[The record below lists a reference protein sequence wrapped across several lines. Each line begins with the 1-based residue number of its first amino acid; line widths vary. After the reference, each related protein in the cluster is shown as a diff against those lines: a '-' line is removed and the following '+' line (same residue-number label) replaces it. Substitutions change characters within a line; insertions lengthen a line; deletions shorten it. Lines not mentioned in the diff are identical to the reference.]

1 MTMEQQGL
9 LEPRSL
15 AIVLMCAALNAGL
28 AFLVQAFKLPIYLDL
43 CGSLLCVAL
52 LGLRAGLLSA
62 ALGILVIGT
71 ITVPTNFAY
80 IGTALGVTAL
90 AWYLLRFGF
99 LKRLLPTV
107 LGGIALGLLS
117 AIMSAPVTAIVFGGV
132 SLVGADAITAL
143 VRTTGA
149 NIMTSVFLGGV
160 ATDPVDKVL
169 ASLLAF
175 SIYKA
180 LPPNLREAESSEKGP
195 TGR

>member
-1 MTMEQQGL
+1 MMKQQTL

-15 AIVLMCAALNAGL
+15 AIMLMCAALNAGL

-43 CGSLLCVAL
+43 CGSILCVAL
-52 LGLRAGLLSA
+52 LGLGPALLSA

-80 IGTALGVTAL
+80 VGTALGVTAL
-90 AWYLLRFGF
+90 AWYLLRFGY
-99 LKRLLPTV
+99 LERLIPTL
-107 LGGIALGLLS
+107 LGGLALGLLS

-132 SLVGADAITAL
+132 SLVGADAVTAL
-143 VRTTGA
+143 VRATGA
-149 NIMTSVFLGGV
+149 NIMTSVFLGGI

-180 LPPNLREAESSEKGP
+180 LPGNLRP
-195 TGR
+195 TKAPADSPKR